1 MVESFIND
9 VYHIDSVSPGEL
21 QVSGSMRLAMH
32 AALASQF
39 MHYEARV
46 AAKEANEVC
55 DILLRA
61 VGIRLGSQRS
71 SSSVQSAPTS
81 SSSSSSSSSA
91 GADSAGGLV
100 LVGISAHT
108 TICAYGAAVRKQFDE
123 ANLHLTSHAS
133 SEGVERL
140 ASSAW
145 RRARGGRGQHS
156 FGRAAR
162 NVE

>member
-1 MVESFIND
+1 
-9 VYHIDSVSPGEL
+9 
-21 QVSGSMRLAMH
+21 
-32 AALASQF
+32 LASQF

-61 VGIRLGSQRS
+61 VGIRLVSQRS

-81 SSSSSSSSSA
+81 SRSSSSSA
-91 GADSAGGLV
+91 GGDSAGGLV